1 MKVYLEWGV
10 GLKISKW
17 RLEFCLDVWSFL
29 WHVQENSNYMDKN
42 FSGKEV
48 SEENTRESLIAIS
61 YTEPQEEPN
70 DKKSTKKLSDN
81 NVAEAMESDIED
93 KYRSKLISIS
103 NSESPDKKA
112 LPVLP
117 GDVEG

>member
-1 MKVYLEWGV
+1 MA
-10 GLKISKW
+10 
-17 RLEFCLDVWSFL
+17 
-29 WHVQENSNYMDKN
+29 KN

-61 YTEPQEEPN
+61 YTEPQEESN
-70 DKKSTKKLSDN
+70 DKGSTKKLSDK
-81 NVAEAMESDIED
+81 NVVEAVETDKED

-103 NSESPDKKA
+103 NSESPDTKA

-117 GDVEG
+117 GDIKG